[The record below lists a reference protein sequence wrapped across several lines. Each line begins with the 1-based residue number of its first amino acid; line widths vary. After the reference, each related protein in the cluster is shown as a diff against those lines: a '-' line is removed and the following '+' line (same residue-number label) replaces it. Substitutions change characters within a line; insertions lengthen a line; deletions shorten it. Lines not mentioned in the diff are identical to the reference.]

1 MNIEIIKTDSKNAD
15 FIMLI
20 SELDKDLQERN
31 GESQKQYDKHNKI
44 DNIND
49 VVVISVDKEP
59 VACGAFKEYDNETVE
74 LKRIFVLKSFR
85 GHGLSKLL
93 VSSLEEIAKTQGY
106 KYGVLE
112 TGRKHIEAI
121 NLYKRSG
128 YAVSENYDPYIGMP
142 ESVCMKKT
150 L

>member
-1 MNIEIIKTDSKNAD
+1 MNQEIIKTDSKNID

-20 SELDKDLQERN
+20 SELDKDLRERN
-31 GESQKQYDKHNKI
+31 GEIQDQYDKHNKV

-49 VVVISVDKEP
+49 VVIIYVDKKP
-59 VACGAFKEYDNETVE
+59 VACGAFKEYNTETVE

-85 GHGLSKLL
+85 GQGLSKLL

-106 KYGVLE
+106 KYAILE

-121 NLYKRSG
+121 SLYKRSG
-128 YAVSENYDPYIGMP
+128 YTVTENYDPYIGMP
-142 ESVCMKKT
+142 DSVCMKKT

>member
-1 MNIEIIKTDSKNAD
+1 MNLEIIKTDSKNSD

-20 SELDKDLQERN
+20 NELDKDLRERN
-31 GESQKQYDKHNKI
+31 GEIQDQYDKHNKI
-44 DNIND
+44 DNVND
-49 VVVISVDKEP
+49 VVIIYVDKKP
-59 VACGAFKEYDNETVE
+59 VACGAFKEYNTETAE

-85 GHGLSKLL
+85 GQGFSKLL
-93 VSSLEEIAKTQGY
+93 VNSLEELSSSKGY
-106 KYGVLE
+106 KYAILE

-128 YAVSENYDPYIGMP
+128 YTITENYDPYIGMT
-142 ESVCMKKT
+142 ESICMKKN